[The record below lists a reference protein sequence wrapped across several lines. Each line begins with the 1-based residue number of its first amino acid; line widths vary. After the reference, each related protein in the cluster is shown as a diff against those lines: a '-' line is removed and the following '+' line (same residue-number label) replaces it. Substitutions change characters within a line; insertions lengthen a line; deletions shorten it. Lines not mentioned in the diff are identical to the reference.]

1 MMRSFARFMIGV
13 GVLLGSLGALIASDT
28 RCPKCPDDYKT
39 KPMPS
44 ALEYFK
50 PDGMG
55 CYKLKSCPPV
65 HPYFKP
71 NGIDDYKMKSMP
83 CVKALD
89 KGSCTPDGGTGVNFF
104 GLRPRLE
111 THKKLTQ
118 P

>member
-1 MMRSFARFMIGV
+1 
-13 GVLLGSLGALIASDT
+13 
-28 RCPKCPDDYKT
+28 
-39 KPMPS
+39 
-44 ALEYFK
+44 
-50 PDGMG
+50 
-55 CYKLKSCPPV
+55 V

>member
-1 MMRSFARFMIGV
+1 MMRSLARLMMGV
-13 GVLLGSLGALIASDT
+13 GVLLSSLGALIASDT

-39 KPMPS
+39 KPMPI

-50 PDGMG
+50 TNGTD
-55 CYKLKSCPPV
+55 CYKIKSCPPV

-71 NGIDDYKMKSMP
+71 NGFGDYKMKSMP
-83 CVKALD
+83 SVKALD
-89 KGSCTPDGGTGVNFF
+89 KGSCAPDGGTGVNFF

-111 THKKLTQ
+111 THKKLNQ

>member
-1 MMRSFARFMIGV
+1 M
-13 GVLLGSLGALIASDT
+13 
-28 RCPKCPDDYKT
+28 
-39 KPMPS
+39 
-44 ALEYFK
+44 
-50 PDGMG
+50 
-55 CYKLKSCPPV
+55 

-71 NGIDDYKMKSMP
+71 NGFDDYKMKSMP

-89 KGSCTPDGGTGVNFF
+89 KGSCAPDGGNGVNFF

>member
-1 MMRSFARFMIGV
+1 MRSFARLMIGV

-39 KPMPS
+39 KPMPI

-50 PDGMG
+50 TNGKD
-55 CYKLKSCPPV
+55 CDKIKSCPPV

-71 NGIDDYKMKSMP
+71 NGFGDYKMKSMP
-83 CVKALD
+83 SVKALD
-89 KGSCTPDGGTGVNFF
+89 KGSCAPDGGTGVNFF

-111 THKKLTQ
+111 THKKLNQ

>member
-1 MMRSFARFMIGV
+1 MMRSFARSIIGV
-13 GVLLGSLGALIASDT
+13 GVLLGSLGALIASDSY
-28 RCPKCPDDYKT
+28 CAKCPDDYKT
-39 KPMPS
+39 KPMPI

-50 PDGMG
+50 TNGKE
-55 CYKLKSCPPV
+55 CYKIKSCPPV

-71 NGIDDYKMKSMP
+71 NGFDDYKMKSMP

-89 KGSCTPDGGTGVNFF
+89 KGSCVPDGGTGVNFF

>member
-1 MMRSFARFMIGV
+1 MIHSFARLVMGI
-13 GVLLGSLGALIASDT
+13 GVLLGSLGVLIASDA
-28 RCPKCPDDYKT
+28 RCVKCPDDYKT
-39 KPMPS
+39 KPMPI

-50 PDGMG
+50 PDGND
-55 CYKLKSCPPV
+55 CYKIKSCPPV

-71 NGIDDYKMKSMP
+71 IGFDEYKMKSMP

-89 KGSCTPDGGTGVNFF
+89 KGVCVPDGGTGVNFF

>member
-1 MMRSFARFMIGV
+1 MMRSLASLMIGMM
-13 GVLLGSLGALIASDT
+13 VLLGSLGALIASDSY
-28 RCPKCPDDYKT
+28 CAKCPDDYKT
-39 KPMPS
+39 KPMPI

-50 PDGMG
+50 TNGKD
-55 CYKLKSCPPV
+55 CYKIKSCPPV

-71 NGIDDYKMKSMP
+71 NGFDDYKMKSMP

-89 KGSCTPDGGTGVNFF
+89 KGSCAPDGGTGVNFF